1 VGNLLGL
8 SFSVYTCLIKNKAC
22 SAAHNIRKTKGGC
35 NMSEKDKYNDCSCTD
50 ASGNNRNSSG
60 KNSAGSKDSSLN
72 GGSVSNGFKPADYV
86 SGDSAGSSSSR
97 QYSKTGSGRI
107 NQGDR
112 INFGDGNNQG
122 DKL

>member
-1 VGNLLGL
+1 
-8 SFSVYTCLIKNKAC
+8 
-22 SAAHNIRKTKGGC
+22 
-35 NMSEKDKYNDCSCTD
+35 MSEKDKYNDCSCTD
-50 ASGNNRNSSG
+50 ASSGNTRNSSG
-60 KNSAGSKDSSLN
+60 KNTAGSKDSSIN
-72 GGSVSNGFKPADYV
+72 GGSATNGFKPADYV

-97 QYSKTGSGRI
+97 RYSKTGSDRI